1 MTRAIAAAVLTASL
15 LTGCATGYHS
25 ASNPLLGWTGG
36 YWDRPGPGELIK
48 VGFAGNGY
56 SKEAKVEDYLMLRCA
71 EVAHARNKP
80 YFTIYG
86 SIAEAII
93 GERHTQDL
101 VAPLTNGT
109 SGVAYVLLED
119 EAKPGTLA
127 TADVLAKYAHIRKVA
142 AEPAAKP
149 AGAP

>member
-1 MTRAIAAAVLTASL
+1 MTRAIATAVLTASL
-15 LTGCATGYHS
+15 LSGCATGYHS
-25 ASNPLLGWTGG
+25 VSNPLLGWTGG

-71 EVAHARNKP
+71 EVAHERNKP
-80 YFTIYG
+80 YFSIYG

-93 GERHTQDL
+93 GQRHTRDL
-101 VAPLTNGT
+101 VTPLTGGT
-109 SGVAYVLLED
+109 SGVAYLLLED
-119 EAKPGTLA
+119 EAKPGTLV
-127 TADVLAKYAHIRKVA
+127 TAEVLAKYAHIRKVA
-142 AEPAAKP
+142 KAPTDKP